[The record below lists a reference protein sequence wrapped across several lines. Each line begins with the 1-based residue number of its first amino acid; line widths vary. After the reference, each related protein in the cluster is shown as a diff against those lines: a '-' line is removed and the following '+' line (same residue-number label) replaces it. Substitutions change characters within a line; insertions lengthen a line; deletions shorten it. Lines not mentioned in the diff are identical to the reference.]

1 MTCPL
6 CLALIEAGE
15 AQYVG
20 HLLSEHAEAQLVAA
34 AGFALLPV
42 AFKNRYAQLAAGFGF
57 TAMAI
62 LFMRRAAR

>member
-1 MTCPL
+1 L

-34 AGFALLPV
+34 AGFAVLPL
-42 AFKNRYAQLAAGFGF
+42 AIKNRYTQFAAGLGI
-57 TAMAI
+57 TVMAY
-62 LFMRRAAR
+62 LFVRRAVR

>member
-6 CLALIEAGE
+6 CLAVIEAGE

-20 HLLSEHAEAQLVAA
+20 HLLSEHVEAQLVAA
-34 AGFALLPV
+34 AGFAILPL
-42 AFKNRYAQLAAGFGF
+42 AFKNRYTQLAAGFGI
-57 TAMAI
+57 TAVAI